1 MRIARKAHCKDAGM
15 RNHMLRFD
23 HKPVRGKGLKPLD
36 EIAGYQVRP
45 GYYNRNGATQTE
57 RGVSFTIHSSGAT
70 KCTLLLYK
78 PQAKEPYARIPF
90 PESYHI
96 GNTYSIFVYG
106 LRMEEFE
113 YAYQF
118 DGPYDP
124 KKGLL
129 FNPDNVLLDPYARA
143 VTGQR
148 KWGEK
153 ENNEKDFVYHA
164 RVLENNFDWGKL
176 IQLEHSFE
184 DLIIYE
190 AHVRGFT
197 KHESSGVE
205 HRGTFQGLR

>member
-1 MRIARKAHCKDAGM
+1 
-15 RNHMLRFD
+15 MLRFD
-23 HKPVRGKGLKPLD
+23 HKPVRGQGLQPLD

-96 GNTYSIFVYG
+96 GNAYSIFVYG

-148 KWGEK
+148 KWGERP
-153 ENNEKDFVYHA
+153 EGET
-164 RVLENNFDWGKL
+164 
-176 IQLEHSFE
+176 FE
-184 DLIIYE
+184 
-190 AHVRGFT
+190 
-197 KHESSGVE
+197 
-205 HRGTFQGLR
+205 